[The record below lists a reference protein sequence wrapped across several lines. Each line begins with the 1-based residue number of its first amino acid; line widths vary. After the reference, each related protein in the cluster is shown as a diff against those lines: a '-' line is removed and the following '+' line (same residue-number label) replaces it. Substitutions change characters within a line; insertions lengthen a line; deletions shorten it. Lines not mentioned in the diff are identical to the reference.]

1 MKPSHCVVVWSK
13 GGAGMAVNRAAADKE
28 IRRIFDKWK

>member
-1 MKPSHCVVVWSK
+1 MF
-13 GGAGMAVNRAAADKE
+13 ARAARDESTPEEAMKTAETE

>member
-1 MKPSHCVVVWSK
+1 MFAKAARDESTPEE
-13 GGAGMAVNRAAADKE
+13 AMAAADKE